1 MTDHNHDV
9 LVKVIRWLGYAE
21 DDLRLAKNTLKTMGD
36 KCPYHLVAY
45 HAQQS
50 AEKCLKAFL
59 VFHNI
64 DFPYT
69 HDISRLLELCAQ
81 KATWAQDIQNA
92 EELTLYAI
100 SARYP
105 EEIEEVTVGDAH
117 RAIEI
122 AEEVR
127 KIIHKVFSDKDI
139 EIPPEI

>member
-9 LVKVIRWLGYAE
+9 LPKVIGWLGYAE

-50 AEKCLKAFL
+50 AEKCLKSFL

-64 DFPYT
+64 DFPHT

-81 KATWAQDIQNA
+81 KANWTQDIQDA

-100 SARYP
+100 TARYP
-105 EEIEEVTVGDAH
+105 EESEEVTAEDAH
-117 RAIEI
+117 RAIAI
-122 AEEVR
+122 AEKVR
-127 KIIHKVFSDKDI
+127 KIIHEVFLGKGI
-139 EIPPEI
+139 KIPN

>member
-1 MTDHNHDV
+1 MTEYNHDV
-9 LVKVIRWLGYAE
+9 LSKVMGWLGYAE

-59 VFHNI
+59 IFHNI

-69 HDISRLLELCAQ
+69 HDISRLLELCAK
-81 KATWAQDIQNA
+81 KANWTQDIQDA

-100 SARYP
+100 TARYP
-105 EEIEEVTVGDAH
+105 EESEEVTPEDAH
-117 RAIEI
+117 RAIAI

-127 KIIHKVFSDKDI
+127 KIIHKAFLDNDI
-139 EIPPEI
+139 KIPY

>member
-1 MTDHNHDV
+1 MTDRNHDV
-9 LVKVIRWLGYAE
+9 LSKVIGWLGYAE

-50 AEKCLKAFL
+50 AEKRLKSFL

-69 HDISRLLELCAQ
+69 HDISRLLELCAK
-81 KATWAQDIQNA
+81 KANWTQDIQDA

-100 SARYP
+100 IARYP
-105 EEIEEVTVGDAH
+105 GESEEVTAEDAH
-117 RAIEI
+117 RAIAI
-122 AEEVR
+122 AEKVR
-127 KIIHKVFSDKDI
+127 KIIHEVFLDKGI
-139 EIPPEI
+139 KIPY